1 MLSQLGSGMLC
12 LGSSQTALSS
22 ACFVGHEEGG
32 VVMHEVQAVAA

>member
-1 MLSQLGSGMLC
+1 MLC

-22 ACFVGHEEGG
+22 ACFVLGHEEGG